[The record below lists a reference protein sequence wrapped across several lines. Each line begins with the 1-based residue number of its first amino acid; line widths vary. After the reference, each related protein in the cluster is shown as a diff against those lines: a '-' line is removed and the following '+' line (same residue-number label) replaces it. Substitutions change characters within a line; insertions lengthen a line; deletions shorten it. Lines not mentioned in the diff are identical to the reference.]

1 MTTRTR
7 ELLAE
12 IERLEQVNQRWAQ
25 SWQSIVTA
33 NTEAWT
39 DNVRLLWRAAAALGV
54 VLDTAPNV
62 KVVEAPQFS
71 RGVRQRIAGV
81 CGTADHVQNGP
92 AGKLPAPPPREK
104 ENA

>member
-1 MTTRTR
+1 MTDPRTR
-7 ELLAE
+7 EELLAE

-71 RGVRQRIAGV
+71 EAFVNASL
-81 CGTADHVQNGP
+81 AY
-92 AGKLPAPPPREK
+92 AALPIMFKTAPP
-104 ENA
+104 ENF